1 MSQLNVNTIKNR
13 VGNSGPTFDGN
24 TTVSGILTATSFSG
38 DGSSLTDLT
47 LTGDANLGNLDV
59 TGVSTFAGNINASSA
74 DFSGNVTIG
83 GTLTYRDVENID
95 AVGMVTARKG
105 IQVLADG
112 LTVVGVATFN
122 DDVKLLDNDKATFG
136 NDGDLEIYHSSTASH
151 IVDVGTGNF
160 IVGSNGGALKITKG
174 DDTENMAVFTPDGSA
189 ALYYDNSKKLETVT
203 GGVTVTGDVN
213 VVTGNVVANSGS
225 NQIWLQT
232 SDGSIE
238 ITRSSGGAYIDF
250 KNDTGEDYDA
260 RLSESS
266 GALETS
272 GNLNV
277 GNDLIVTNSAYDSIS
292 TTDTNK
298 TIVNRE
304 YVTAVTGVAGTN
316 ANITITLP
324 ASPNPGWE
332 VAVAVGGT
340 FLDTVVARNG
350 SNIMALAEDMTLDR
364 AYIAVQFVY
373 VDAYTG
379 WRFF

>member
-160 IVGSNGGALKITKG
+160 IVGSNGGELKITKG

-189 ALYYDNSKKLETVT
+189 ALYYDNSKKLETTT
-203 GGVTVTGDVN
+203 GGVTVTGDV
-213 VVTGNVVANSGS
+213 TANSGS
-225 NQIWLQT
+225 DQVRLQAG
-232 SDGSIE
+232 DGSIE

-277 GNDLIVTNSAYDSIS
+277 GNDLIVTNSAYTAITTTSI
-292 TTDTNK
+292 NK

-304 YVTAVTGVAGTN
+304 FCTVVTSSASTALGL
-316 ANITITLP
+316 TITLP
-324 ASPNPGWE
+324 ASPQPGWLCG
-332 VAVAVGGT
+332 VGIGGT
-340 FLDTVVARNG
+340 FLDTEVGRNG
-350 SNIMALAEDMTLDR
+350 SNIMNLSEDFKIDVAHMNVSFL
-364 AYIAVQFVY
+364 YIDNTY
-373 VDAYTG
+373 G
-379 WRFF
+379 WKVV